1 MTDYNFAKNYENIK
15 DWEFKNQ
22 SVSNTVEGNYLDQFL
37 NLIKSYPTLVL
48 LIKTKKILY
57 MPTLFVLAG
66 IVIVEIVGL
75 VPTINIKRL
84 ESKHFEY
91 EDKVNALNEINLDRE
106 NKYNTLKKHSSL
118 LSNPSPAYLFGFT
131 SKRVCPKMFKYLT
144 T

>member
-37 NLIKSYPTLVL
+37 NLIKSYPNLVL

-66 IVIVEIVGL
+66 IVFVEIVGL

-91 EDKVNALNEINLDRE
+91 
-106 NKYNTLKKHSSL
+106 
-118 LSNPSPAYLFGFT
+118 
-131 SKRVCPKMFKYLT
+131 
-144 T
+144 